1 MTSRS
6 VARRRV
12 LRGVLGGA
20 AVTVGLPLFDC
31 LFDDNG
37 AVLAATG
44 QAPPACFGTWFWG
57 CGLTPGQWEPKTVG
71 PGYTM
76 APQMEALAG
85 LRDKIN
91 IFSGM
96 NVFLDGRPNFTH
108 STGAAAILTGTAPIL
123 GNGLGYLGGEIPT
136 VDSLIADQIGTRTR
150 FRSLEFACTR
160 VATDSFSTRG
170 GNVLNPTEVSPLA
183 LYTRVFGPGFA
194 DPNAAAFTPDPAVMT
209 RLSALSA
216 VTEQRESLLKT
227 LGAADRI
234 RADEYFTSLRQLE
247 HKLALELERPQ
258 PLAACSV
265 PANAGDGAAD
275 VDFFTILDT
284 QKMFGEILAHALAC
298 GQTRVFHSLFT
309 QSQPALRRPGRSEG
323 HHQRTHEEPNDLALG
338 FQADVDWGN
347 RQQMKGFATLLNIL
361 DSYREGAGTL
371 LDRTLVF
378 ACSDVGY
385 AKNHNINN
393 MTMMTAGSAGGRMKT
408 GHHLVAAG
416 ETVARVGLTVQQA
429 MGVPV
434 NTWGTESNATSKP
447 FNEILV

>member
-1 MTSRS
+1 MTRPS
-6 VARRRV
+6 VERRRV
-12 LRGVLGGA
+12 LRGMLGGA
-20 AVTVGLPLFDC
+20 AITVGLPLFDDM
-31 LFDDNG
+31 FDDHG
-37 AVLAATG
+37 RVLAATG

-57 CGLTPGQWEPKTVG
+57 CGLTPGQWEPATIG
-71 PGYTM
+71 PGYAM
-76 APQMEALAG
+76 APQMEALSPF
-85 LRDKIN
+85 RDKIN

-96 NVFLDGRPNFTH
+96 NVYLDGRPNFTH
-108 STGAAAILTGTAPIL
+108 STGAAGVLTGTAPIL

-136 VDSLIADQIGTRTR
+136 IDSLVADHIGTRTR

-170 GNVLNPTEVSPLA
+170 GNVLNPTEVSPLSM
-183 LYTRVFGPGFA
+183 YTRIFGAGFT
-194 DPNAAAFTPDPAVMT
+194 DPNAATFTPDPEVMT

-216 VTEQRESLLKT
+216 VTEQREALIKT

-247 HKLALELERPQ
+247 NKLSLELQRPE
-258 PLAACSV
+258 PLPSCSV
-265 PANAGDGAAD
+265 LANPGDGDAD

-284 QKMFGEILAHALAC
+284 QKLFGQILAHAMAC

-347 RQQMKGFATLLNIL
+347 RQHMKGFAVLLEIL
-361 DSYREGAGTL
+361 DGIKEGAGTL

-393 MTMMTAGSAGGRMKT
+393 MTIMTAGSASGRIKT
-408 GHHLVAAG
+408 GYHLAAAG
-416 ETVARVGLTVQQA
+416 DTVSRVGLTAQQV
-429 MGVPV
+429 MGLPIS
-434 NTWGTESNATSKP
+434 TWGTESNETSKV
-447 FNEILV
+447 FTEILV